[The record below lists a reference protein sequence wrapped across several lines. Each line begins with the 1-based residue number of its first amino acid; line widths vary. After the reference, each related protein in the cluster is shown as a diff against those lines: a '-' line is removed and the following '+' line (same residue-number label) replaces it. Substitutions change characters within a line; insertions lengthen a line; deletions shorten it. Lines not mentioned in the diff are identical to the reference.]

1 MNSAGGNESTLI
13 VVGIPKKLA
22 KSPDCPTHHVDVS
35 KNNGTPKSSILIG
48 FSIINHPFWDAP
60 IFGNTHVL
68 TLGQESLWFPSD
80 MYVAV
85 LREVF
90 FAIASLATAGWPKRR
105 NPILVMAN
113 AEKWD
118 VDVKSV
124 DMSKKIRAVFR
135 PMFRPFQRQ
144 VGLEKPALYRI
155 VDVILKFLTCDLR
168 SHSK

>member
-1 MNSAGGNESTLI
+1 
-13 VVGIPKKLA
+13 
-22 KSPDCPTHHVDVS
+22 
-35 KNNGTPKSSILIG
+35 
-48 FSIINHPFWDAP
+48 
-60 IFGNTHVL
+60 
-68 TLGQESLWFPSD
+68 

-144 VGLEKPALYRI
+144 VVAWYRIVDAI